1 MKLLTNKE
9 YEKRMKWVREGV
21 ESEYKKK
28 VIILDLIGSMF
39 DKDFSTMS
47 IDEIDEFFHWC
58 NADVRMYQF
67 YQWMEAGIDS
77 IIDTFE
83 KCGLARKHT
92 LEKLRFRANK
102 TIHDKMEEHKEHLN
116 GEA

>member
-1 MKLLTNKE
+1 MKFLTNKE
-9 YEKRMKWVREGV
+9 YEKRIESAREEV
-21 ESEYKKK
+21 ESKYKKK
-28 VIILDLIGSMF
+28 ALVLDLIGNMF

-58 NADVRMYQF
+58 SADVRMYQF
-67 YQWMEAGIDS
+67 CRGMEAGTNS
-77 IIDTFE
+77 IVDTFK

-102 TIHDKMEEHKEHLN
+102 TIHDKMEEYKEHLN